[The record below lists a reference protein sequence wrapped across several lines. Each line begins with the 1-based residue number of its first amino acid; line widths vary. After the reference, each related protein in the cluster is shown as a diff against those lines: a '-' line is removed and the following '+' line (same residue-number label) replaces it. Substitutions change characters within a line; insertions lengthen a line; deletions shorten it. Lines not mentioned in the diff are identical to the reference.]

1 VARVVI
7 AIDGDAS
14 GAEQALEQTKDGIE
28 DLDSSTSKA
37 SQGFGR
43 LNTGLVNFTAGANL
57 ISMGIQGLRS
67 GIDILW
73 ESTERFFQSSED
85 GQEKWEALERQG
97 RALKG
102 LLFELFIGTSDQN
115 EAFERMGA
123 MLGDLVAAGR
133 GAIRV
138 LQPLANLMRGA
149 LSIGARAIAAAFG
162 EAGSMTTAFAD
173 ATESARDELAELQA
187 LLAQQNDTIS
197 ESLVTLSHYGRA
209 SARTVAESGSAIS
222 ATLGG
227 WETFVTETTR
237 GADEA
242 TREFIRQADLILE
255 NATSIADLDVP
266 VRGVF
271 EEGTAAGM
279 RVVVREVDSLADA
292 MAGVVLEIEGR
303 QMSALDA
310 YMSQLTFATTLL
322 DEENAAQN
330 RAEEA
335 IRSSSRAREEAVE
348 TFGGLGGAMGMT
360 SMIAFQLATDE
371 AFLASNIEA
380 TTAAA
385 NERLMAEKIAARDR
399 LTLLAEE
406 MLRKDEAAKVEEAT
420 LLRMD
425 ALKEALDAKEEARE
439 AKRSAR
445 VKTAQKGF
453 EVVAGSAT
461 RMATQMVK
469 TGKQSREE
477 TQKMIGDELVALGAA
492 GVAKAAM
499 MLFTPGQQGLA
510 AGLLAASITA
520 MALGAKMGAS
530 AGAGG
535 GPAAP
540 ASTQQ
545 PQSVTNV
552 TFQNNF
558 AQIGSREAFLRTTG
572 DTFQQAVDE
581 GYIAIPR
588 GRG

>member
-1 VARVVI
+1 MARVVI

-162 EAGSMTTAFAD
+162 EAGSMTAAFTNEIEDAAD
-173 ATESARDELAELQA
+173 EIESLQD
-187 LLAQQNDTIS
+187 LLGRQNDDIS
-197 ESLVTLSHYGRA
+197 RTAVLLESYGAA
-209 SARTVAESGSAIS
+209 SARAVSEVAEAMGRV
-222 ATLGG
+222 G
-227 WETFVTETTR
+227 EYEFDPTTQTQ
-237 GADEA
+237 GFDEA
-242 TREFIRQADLILE
+242 TETFQRNVENVLASAASLEDLE
-255 NATSIADLDVP
+255 VP
-266 VRGVF
+266 VSGVFVEGTRAVGRGVDNLR
-271 EEGTAAGM
+271 EALEGVTVEINGRHLNALELYGATLEAQ
-279 RVVVREVDSLADA
+279 RTLLEADA
-292 MAGVVLEIEGR
+292 
-303 QMSALDA
+303 
-310 YMSQLTFATTLL
+310 
-322 DEENAAQN
+322 AAQT
-330 RAEEA
+330 RSAEST
-335 IRSSSRAREEAVE
+335 RSASRSREEAVE
-348 TFGGLGGAMGMT
+348 TFERLNGAMGMG
-360 SMIAFQLATDE
+360 SLIAFQLATDE
-371 AFLASNIEA
+371 AFLAANIEA

-385 NERLMAEKIAARDR
+385 NERLIAEKIAARDR
-399 LTLLAEE
+399 SELLAEE
-406 MLRKDEAAKVEEAT
+406 MLRKDEAAKAEEAT

-425 ALKEALDAKEEARE
+425 ALKEALEAKEEARE

-445 VKTAQKGF
+445 VKIAQKGF
-453 EVVAGSAT
+453 EVITRSAT
-461 RMATQMVK
+461 SMATQMVK

-477 TQKMIGDELVALGAA
+477 TRKMIGDELVALGAA

-499 MLFTPGQQGLA
+499 LLFEPGKQGLA